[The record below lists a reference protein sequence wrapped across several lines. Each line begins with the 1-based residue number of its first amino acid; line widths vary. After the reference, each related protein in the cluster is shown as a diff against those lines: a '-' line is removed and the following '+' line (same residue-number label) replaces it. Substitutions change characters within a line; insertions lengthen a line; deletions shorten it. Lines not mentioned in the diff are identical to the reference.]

1 MCSRLKAFLHER
13 LYQKLNLTNSTRIH
27 THTMIP
33 DEKLTYIGLLL
44 LYTSLSFTDSR
55 LHTVIDS

>member
-1 MCSRLKAFLHER
+1 MKDSIRSSISQTA
-13 LYQKLNLTNSTRIH
+13 H

-33 DEKLTYIGLLL
+33 DEKLTYIGLFL

>member
-13 LYQKLNLTNSTRIH
+13 LYQKLNLTNSTH

-33 DEKLTYIGLLL
+33 DEKLTYIGLFL

>member
-13 LYQKLNLTNSTRIH
+13 LYQKLNLTNSTRTH
-27 THTMIP
+27 THH
-33 DEKLTYIGLLL
+33 EKLTYIGLFL

>member
-13 LYQKLNLTNSTRIH
+13 LYQKLNLTNST
-27 THTMIP
+27 HTMIP
-33 DEKLTYIGLLL
+33 DEKLTYIGLFL